1 MRRREFVTLLGSVAA
16 SSAWPVDARA
26 QQPAVPMIG
35 FLSNFTST
43 PRFVAAFR
51 QGLGQAGY
59 VEGQNVAIEYHW
71 AEGGQYDRLPTV
83 AADLVRRQVAVIV
96 ACPIP
101 AALAAKA
108 ATTIIPIVFAIGSDP
123 VGSGLVSSLNRPGGN
138 ITGVSFLSAEL
149 GAKRLQLLREFVP
162 NVTSLALLV
171 NPNNSNA
178 EPQIKE
184 TQLAATGLGLNL
196 DVLNASSKVDF
207 NSAFA
212 ALVQQRTGG
221 LIVSADPF
229 FISQRDQLIA
239 LAARHAV
246 PVMYYAREFAEAGGL
261 MSYGA
266 SFAAAH
272 RQAGAYAGR
281 ILKGQKPGDLPVML
295 SDKFEFVI
303 NLKTAKALGVE
314 TPPGLLTLADEVIE

>member
-1 MRRREFVTLLGSVAA
+1 M
-16 SSAWPVDARA
+16 
-26 QQPAVPMIG
+26 
-35 FLSNFTST
+35 
-43 PRFVAAFR
+43 
-51 QGLGQAGY
+51 
-59 VEGQNVAIEYHW
+59 
-71 AEGGQYDRLPTV
+71 
-83 AADLVRRQVAVIV
+83 
-96 ACPIP
+96 
-101 AALAAKA
+101 
-108 ATTIIPIVFAIGSDP
+108 
-123 VGSGLVSSLNRPGGN
+123 
-138 ITGVSFLSAEL
+138 
-149 GAKRLQLLREFVP
+149 
-162 NVTSLALLV
+162 TSLALLV

-266 SFAAAH
+266 AASP
-272 RQAGAYAGR
+272 RR
-281 ILKGQKPGDLPVML
+281 IVRR
-295 SDKFEFVI
+295 
-303 NLKTAKALGVE
+303 ALMRG
-314 TPPGLLTLADEVIE
+314 GF